1 MVKNAKGAII
11 MKHSNENVNVV
22 EVDELF
28 DGVLP
33 ADTASTEAISE
44 VDETFEGV
52 LTEEPVI
59 NKDVSI
65 IEENLGS
72 TLSGHDENEYEK
84 RQTEKKI
91 VPVVKEAVGEAVKY
105 QNDKLKAEVNEVL
118 QGEVGYRLDKYE
130 KRRRRRDVKEKLGVV
145 LKWVVVVGIIA
156 FIYGTP
162 QLREKFSILFRDFG
176 DLIEGLMNNEEVS
189 SNKLVEDALS
199 DLGVD
204 LNESSASQGFN
215 MENEEDTQ

>member
-1 MVKNAKGAII
+1 MKIFVVYYLMVKNAKGAIV
-11 MKHSNENVNVV
+11 MKHNDVN
-22 EVDELF
+22 
-28 DGVLP
+28 
-33 ADTASTEAISE
+33 IKI

-52 LTEEPVI
+52 LTEEPVL

-162 QLREKFSILFRDFG
+162 QLRLKFSILFRDFG
-176 DLIEGLMNNEEVS
+176 ELVEGLMNNEEVS

>member
-1 MVKNAKGAII
+1 MVKNAKGAIV
-11 MKHSNENVNVV
+11 MKHSDENVNVV

>member
-1 MVKNAKGAII
+1 MI
-11 MKHSNENVNVV
+11 MKHNDVN
-22 EVDELF
+22 
-28 DGVLP
+28 
-33 ADTASTEAISE
+33 IKI

-176 DLIEGLMNNEEVS
+176 ELVEGLMNNEEVS
-189 SNKLVEDALS
+189 SNQLVEDALS